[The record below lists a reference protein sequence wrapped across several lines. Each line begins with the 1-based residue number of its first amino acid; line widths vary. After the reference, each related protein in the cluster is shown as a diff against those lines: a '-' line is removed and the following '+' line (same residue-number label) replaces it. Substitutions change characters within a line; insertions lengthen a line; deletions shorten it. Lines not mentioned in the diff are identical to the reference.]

1 MVQFVETLVPPN
13 TTAGTALGVAA
24 ATLQI
29 ALYADDLTIFVRGP
43 RQLQTLFGA
52 VDLS

>member
-1 MVQFVETLVPPN
+1 MVQFVETLVPPD

-29 ALYADDLTIFVRGP
+29 APYADDLAIFARGL
-43 RQLQTLFGA
+43 R
-52 VDLS
+52 